1 MPGTDSTISFVG
13 NSMLYKVGGRLKN
26 GRFPRELLLPFRE
39 VSQAF
44 MDSEQRS
51 VADFLRLS
59 FPEVHARYE
68 ALPDNE
74 ARLAYE
80 TAITWQATR
89 LYRNGCVRRLLPFLP
104 PDRGR
109 PGLADR
115 ISARALPAPLS
126 GRLELLCGVAR
137 FFTSIPPS
145 ISTAPASR

>member
-1 MPGTDSTISFVG
+1 
-13 NSMLYKVGGRLKN
+13 
-26 GRFPRELLLPFRE
+26 
-39 VSQAF
+39 

-89 LYRNGCVRRLLPFLP
+89 LYRNGCVRRLLPLLP
-104 PDRGR
+104 PDRGAT
-109 PGLADR
+109 GAGG
-115 ISARALPAPLS
+115 SNFGAS
-126 GRLELLCGVAR
+126 
-137 FFTSIPPS
+137 
-145 ISTAPASR
+145 PASPAIWTP